1 MTTTQLNPRKAA
13 NLGARALVYRREK
26 GVDDYVH
33 QVFLASPMEIIEI
46 ERIGVDG
53 GFLKDL
59 SKRLDMPASRVFGM
73 LGVPRATG
81 EAKAAKGELLAG
93 TGGQAAV
100 GFIKLLGIAQE
111 IVNNST
117 AEAAKGFDAAKWL
130 GQWIERP
137 QPALGGRK
145 PADMIDTRTG
155 VEVVAKL
162 LGAIESGA
170 YQ

>member
-1 MTTTQLNPRKAA
+1 MLQSSSDTTVVGGAKALA
-13 NLGARALVYRREK
+13 YQRDK
-26 GVDDYVH
+26 GVDAFV
-33 QVFLASPMEIIEI
+33 QAVFDASPMDIIEI

-59 SKRLDMPASRVFGM
+59 SKRMNMPASRVFTI

-81 EAKAAKGELLAG
+81 EAKAAKGEMLTG
-93 TGGQAAV
+93 TGGQATV

-111 IVNNST
+111 MVNNST

-137 QPALGGRK
+137 QPSLGGRK
-145 PADMIDTRTG
+145 PADLIDTRTG
-155 VEVVAKL
+155 IEVVARL

>member
-1 MTTTQLNPRKAA
+1 MSLLQSSSKTGASA
-13 NLGARALVYRREK
+13 GARVLAYQRDK
-26 GVDDYVH
+26 GVDAYV
-33 QVFLASPMEIIEI
+33 QEVFDASPMEIIEI

-59 SKRLDMPASRVFGM
+59 SKRIDLPASRVFAM

-81 EAKAAKGELLAG
+81 EAKAAKGEMLTG

-111 IVNNST
+111 MVNNST
-117 AEAAKGFDAAKWL
+117 AEAAKDFDAARWL

-137 QPALGGRK
+137 QPSLGGRK
-145 PADMIDTRTG
+145 PADLIDTRTG
-155 VEVVAKL
+155 IEVVAKL